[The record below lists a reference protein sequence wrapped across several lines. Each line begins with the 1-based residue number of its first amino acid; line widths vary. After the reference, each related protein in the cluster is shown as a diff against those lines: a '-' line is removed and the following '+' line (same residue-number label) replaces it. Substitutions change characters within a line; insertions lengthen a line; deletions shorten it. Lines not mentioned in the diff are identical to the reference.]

1 MSLILDAL
9 RKSDHQRARNAAE
22 RLRDGPPVATA
33 PAFPATALLLLFS
46 VVMVAAV
53 AIVAALLLTGDRTPV
68 VNVDRVAPTAA
79 VRALGT
85 EVTSRRVETP
95 PRDAPVPVPAVENTA
110 PAQAVTADELAAPP
124 LATLPDEMRGRLP
137 PLHVNVH
144 AWAEDPAARFVLIN
158 LKRYQE
164 GDRLEEGPIVRHI
177 LPGGVVLE
185 FEGTLFSLSRR

>member
-22 RLRDGPPVATA
+22 RLRDGPPVAPA
-33 PAFPATALLLLFS
+33 PAFPATTLLLLLAI
-46 VVMVAAV
+46 VTIAAV
-53 AIVAALLLTGDRTPV
+53 AVIAALLLTGDRTV
-68 VNVDRVAPTAA
+68 ANGDREAPTAA

-95 PRDAPVPVPAVENTA
+95 PRDAPMPAPAVENTA

-164 GDRLEEGPIVRHI
+164 GDRLDEGPIVRHI